1 MFCLSNILDQEK
13 RSKYEEFVHNHENK
27 EYVYIGKNQ
36 YGNLLF
42 FLNSQ
47 SKPMLWGEGV
57 VVVCTRRIGSLCGSK
72 VAASHSNDNK
82 SWLEEI
88 WATAEKQQCQFWK
101 ATGKVLTTRLVEIKT
116 TVEIFRKKDGHK
128 PENYSNGKH
137 GENSNKMYTNITE
150 MGGKV
155 QHAGKT
161 KRP

>member
-13 RSKYEEFVHNHENK
+13 HSKYKELVHNHENK

-42 FLNSQ
+42 FSLTIQANA
-47 SKPMLWGEGV
+47 MGEGV
-57 VVVCTRRIGSLCGSK
+57 VVVCTRRIGSLCGTGWLSK

-101 ATGKVLTTRLVEIKT
+101 TTSKVLTTCLVEIKT
-116 TVEIFRKKDGHK
+116 ISEKKMVINLK
-128 PENYSNGKH
+128 TTAIENVGKIQTKCTQTYKR
-137 GENSNKMYTNITE
+137 N
-150 MGGKV
+150 GGKS
-155 QHAGKT
+155 AACW
-161 KRP
+161 